1 MYYLGTWTLGEEFWG
16 SLLSETSA
24 ATSAVASAT
33 ADVSA
38 SRSWMFTSTFA
49 VEVSSS
55 TRWDFL
61 VQWLH
66 LRIPTTQRF
75 RPCS

>member
-61 VQWLH
+61 SAVASS
-66 LRIPTTQRF
+66 TN
-75 RPCS
+75 SYNSAV